1 MQREDTAKAGLA
13 PGKNQDRAAPLPGV
27 LPAAGIAVLAGLGM
41 WAGLSLGLA
50 PTSSAAD
57 NTGPFEIASVGATEL
72 AGALG
77 SMNGGNM
84 DVSRLAARREGCPP
98 HLAWISYVLAPH
110 QPRTTIRVESGR
122 YSSNVLPVT
131 DIPQRVAIPFPAP
144 YEAGRGTLLL
154 RKAGG
159 AIVVALL
166 PAWHVSE
173 SETEATQEVSWRPMA
188 GCGNGNGAP

>member
-1 MQREDTAKAGLA
+1 MQREDIAKAGLA
-13 PGKNQDRAAPLPGV
+13 SDQNRDRFAPLPGL
-27 LPAAGIAVLAGLGM
+27 LPAAGIALLAGLGM
-41 WAGLSLGLA
+41 WAALSRGLA
-50 PTSSAAD
+50 PTSSAT
-57 NTGPFEIASVGATEL
+57 NNIGPFEIASVGDAEL

-77 SMNGGNM
+77 SMTGGNM
-84 DVSRLAARREGCPP
+84 DVSGLAAKRGGCPP
-98 HLAWISYVLAPH
+98 HLAWISYALAPH

-122 YSSNVLPVT
+122 YASNVLPVT

-144 YEAGRGTLLL
+144 YETGRGTLRL

-166 PAWHVSE
+166 PAWHVSA
-173 SETEATQEVSWRPMA
+173 SETEATQEVSWQPTS